1 MPVIM
6 GTAGHIDHGKTTLIK
21 ALTGI
26 ECDRLIEEKKR
37 GITIELG
44 FAFLDL
50 DSDFRLGIIDVPG
63 HERFVKNMV
72 SGASG
77 IDFVMLVIAADEGV
91 MPQTREHL
99 DICTLLGID
108 TGLVALTKTDMVDE
122 EWLELVREDVGE
134 YLQNTFLG
142 DAPVIPVSAHSG
154 EGIDILK
161 SSLKEIASSFRPRR
175 RSDLFRLP
183 VDRIFTMRGHG
194 TVITGT
200 TVSGKISV
208 GEEVMIYPLELTSKV
223 RSLQVHGEQRQDSH
237 AGMRTAVNLHGLEK
251 EDLERGFVLGRPG
264 TLFPAQVWD
273 LDLSYL
279 ESAPRPLKHRTQIH
293 FHHGSK
299 EVLARIYLLDRDKV
313 EPGEKCVCQ
322 VRFDDPMAGVY
333 GDRCVF
339 RSFSPLRTIAGA
351 RIINPLGGKIKRF
364 SQDVQVLQK
373 LSRAQAE
380 DVILLQ
386 LELAGSKGLS
396 LSQLIIMTDMES
408 KDLEKK
414 LQVMGGRQEVF
425 LVDRDK
431 RTYVGGETLRCIEEQ
446 MLQQLEA
453 FHARNPI
460 REGLFRGELS
470 GKWASDI
477 PERLFFFV
485 LDRLIRQEKIVA
497 EQEFLRLPGHKI
509 SLAADQEE
517 LKKKILEAYQKSGI
531 QPPTVK
537 RLLEDLGLQM
547 KEASPVLRLLQGQ
560 GSLIKINED
569 FYYSSSAIINLRE
582 KIRTYFRDHQ
592 EMGPVEFKELTGLSR
607 KFAIPLLEFM
617 DKEKLTVRVGD
628 KRKLRGRGLD

>member
-26 ECDRLIEEKKR
+26 ECDRLVEEKKR

-50 DSDFRLGIIDVPG
+50 DRDFRLGIIDVPG

-99 DICTLLGID
+99 DICTLLGIE

-122 EWLELVREDVGE
+122 EWLELVNEDVGE
-134 YLQNTFLG
+134 YLQNTFLAG
-142 DAPVIPVSAHSG
+142 APVVPVSAHTG
-154 EGIDILK
+154 EGIDLLK
-161 SSLKEIASSFRPRR
+161 ARLKETASSFRPHR

-183 VDRIFTMRGHG
+183 VDRIFSMRGHG

-208 GEEVMIYPLELTSKV
+208 GDDLMIYPLEITSKV
-223 RSLQVHGEQRQDSH
+223 RSLQVHGEQQQQSS

-251 EDLERGFVLGRPG
+251 EDLERGFVLGRPD
-264 TLFPAQVWD
+264 TLFPGQVWD
-273 LDLSYL
+273 LELSYL
-279 ESAPRPLKHRTQIH
+279 GSAPRPLKHRTQIH

-299 EVLARIYLLDRDKV
+299 EVLARIYLLDRDKI

-333 GDRCVF
+333 GDRCVL

-364 SQDVQVLQK
+364 STDIQILEK
-373 LSRAQAE
+373 LARAQAE

-386 LELAGSKGLS
+386 LELARSKGLS
-396 LSQLIIMTDMES
+396 QAQLVIMTDMES
-408 KDLEKK
+408 RDLEKK

-425 LVDRDK
+425 LIDKDK
-431 RTYVGGETLRCIEEQ
+431 RTYVSGDIVGK
-446 MLQQLEA
+446 LELEMISRLES
-453 FHARNPI
+453 FHAGNPI
-460 REGLFRGELS
+460 REGLSRGELS
-470 GKWASDI
+470 GKWARDI

-485 LDRLIRQEKIVA
+485 LDRLIRQEKIVS
-497 EQEFLRLPGHKI
+497 EKEILRLPGHKI
-509 SLAADQEE
+509 SLAADEE
-517 LKKKILEAYQKSGI
+517 VLSKKIMDAYKRSGI

-537 RLLEDLGLQM
+537 KLLEDLDLQM
-547 KEASPVLRLLQGQ
+547 KEISPVLRMLQGQ
-560 GSLIKINED
+560 GSLVKINED
-569 FYYSSSAIINLRE
+569 FYFAASAIEKLKE
-582 KIRTYFRDHQ
+582 KITLFFKSNE
-592 EMGPVEFKELTGLSR
+592 EMGPVEFKDLTGLSR

-617 DKEKLTVRVGD
+617 DKEKLTIRVGD
-628 KRKLRGRGLD
+628 KRKFRGRG

>member
-50 DSDFRLGIIDVPG
+50 EKDFRLGIIDVPG

-77 IDFVMLVIAADEGV
+77 IDFVLLVIAADEGV

-99 DICTLLGID
+99 DICTLLGIE

-122 EWLELVREDVGE
+122 EWLGLVNEDVSE
-134 YLQNTFLG
+134 YLQNTFL
-142 DAPVIPVSAHSG
+142 AESPVIPVSAHSG
-154 EGIDILK
+154 EGIDKLK
-161 SSLKEIASSFRPRR
+161 AHLMEISSSFRPHR

-183 VDRIFTMRGHG
+183 IDRIFTMRGHG

-208 GEEVMIYPLELTSKV
+208 GDDLMIYPLEITSRV
-223 RSLQVHGEQRQDSH
+223 RSLQVHGEQRQDSQ
-237 AGMRTAVNLHGLEK
+237 AGMRTAVNLHGLEQ

-264 TLFPAQVWD
+264 TLFPSQVWD
-273 LDLSYL
+273 LKLSYL
-279 ESAPRPLKHRTQIH
+279 HSAPRPLKHRTQIH

-313 EPGEKCVCQ
+313 EPGEECVCQ

-333 GDRCVF
+333 ADRCVL

-351 RIINPLGGKIKRF
+351 RIINPLGGKVKRF
-364 SQDVQVLQK
+364 SADVQILEK
-373 LSRAQAE
+373 LARAWAE
-380 DVILLQ
+380 EVISLQ
-386 LELAGSKGLS
+386 LELAGFKGLS
-396 LSQLIIMTDMES
+396 LGQLVIMTDMES
-408 KDLEKK
+408 KELEKK

-425 LVDRDK
+425 LFDK
-431 RTYVGGETLRCIEEQ
+431 ERRVYSGGDTVRYIEQE
-446 MLQQLEA
+446 MLSRLEK
-453 FHARNPI
+453 FHAENPI
-460 REGLFRGELS
+460 REGLSRGELS
-470 GKWASDI
+470 GKWARDI
-477 PERLFFFV
+477 PEKLFFFV
-485 LDRLIRQEKIVA
+485 LDRLVRQETIVS
-497 EQEFLRLPGHKI
+497 EQEFLRLPSHEV
-509 SLAADQEE
+509 SLAADQEQ
-517 LKKKILEAYQKSGI
+517 LKKEIMTTYRNCGI

-537 RLLEDLGLQM
+537 KLLEDLGLKI
-547 KEASPVLRLLQGQ
+547 KEVSPVLRLLQGQ
-560 GSLIKINED
+560 GVLIKINED
-569 FYYSSSAIINLRE
+569 FYFSTPAIE
-582 KIRTYFRDHQ
+582 KLKSQIVAFFKSNE

-617 DKEKLTVRVGD
+617 DKEKLTIRVGD
-628 KRKLRGRGLD
+628 KRKLRGRG

>member
-26 ECDRLIEEKKR
+26 ECDRLVEEKKR

-50 DSDFRLGIIDVPG
+50 DKDFRLGIIDVPG

-77 IDFVMLVIAADEGV
+77 IDFVLLVIAADEGV

-99 DICTLLGID
+99 DICTLLGIK
-108 TGLVALTKTDMVDE
+108 TGLVALTKTDMVDD
-122 EWLELVREDVGE
+122 EWLELVSDDVSE
-134 YLQNTFLG
+134 YLHNTFLA
-142 DAPVIPVSAHSG
+142 DSPIIPVSAHSG
-154 EGIDILK
+154 DGIDLLR
-161 SSLKEIASSFRPRR
+161 SSLKDIASSFKPHR

-183 VDRIFTMRGHG
+183 VDRIFSMRGHG

-200 TVSGKISV
+200 TVSGKVSV
-208 GEEVMIYPLELTSKV
+208 GEDLMIYPLEITSKV
-223 RSLQVHGEQRQDSH
+223 RSLQVHGEQRQDSQ

-251 EDLERGFVLGRPG
+251 EDLERGFVLGRPR
-264 TLFPAQVWD
+264 TLFPGQVWD
-273 LDLSYL
+273 LDLNYL
-279 ESAPRPLKHRTQIH
+279 ESAPRPLKHRTQVH

-299 EVLARIYLLDRDKV
+299 EVLARIYLLDRDKI

-364 SQDVQVLQK
+364 SPDVQVLEK
-373 LSRAQAE
+373 LALALAE

-396 LSQLIIMTDMES
+396 QPQLVTMTDMENRE
-408 KDLEKK
+408 LEKK

-425 LVDRDK
+425 LIDKDK
-431 RTYVGGETLRCIEEQ
+431 RTYVSGDIVKRLEQQ
-446 MLQQLEA
+446 MLEQLE
-453 FHARNPI
+453 FYHKKNPI
-460 REGLFRGELS
+460 REGLSRGELS
-470 GKWASDI
+470 GKWARGI
-477 PERLFFFV
+477 PERLFSFV
-485 LDRLIRQEKIVA
+485 LDRLIRQEKIVS

-517 LKKKILEAYQKSGI
+517 LRRKILDAYNTSDI

-537 RLLEDLGLQM
+537 KLLEDLDLQM
-547 KEASPVLRLLQGQ
+547 KDAVPVLRLLQGQ
-560 GSLIKINED
+560 GVLIKINED
-569 FYYSSSAIINLRE
+569 FYFSATAIENLKQMITMFFQSNE
-582 KIRTYFRDHQ
+582 
-592 EMGPVEFKELTGLSR
+592 EMGPVEFKDLTGLSR

-617 DKEKLTVRVGD
+617 DKEKLTIRVGD
-628 KRKLRGRGLD
+628 KRKFRGRG

>member
-26 ECDRLIEEKKR
+26 ECDRLTEEKKR

-50 DSDFRLGIIDVPG
+50 DKDFRLGIIDVPG

-99 DICTLLGID
+99 DICTLLGIE

-122 EWLELVREDVGE
+122 EWLELVNEDVSE
-134 YLQNTFLG
+134 YLQNTFLA
-142 DAPVIPVSAHSG
+142 DAPIIPVSAHSCN
-154 EGIDILK
+154 GIDLLK
-161 SSLKEIASSFRPRR
+161 SNLREIASSFKPHR

-183 VDRIFTMRGHG
+183 IDRIFSMRGHG

-208 GEEVMIYPLELTSKV
+208 GEDAMIYPLEITSKV
-223 RSLQVHGEQRQDSH
+223 RSLQVHGEQQQESR

-264 TLFPAQVWD
+264 TLFPGTLWD
-273 LDLSYL
+273 LELSYL
-279 ESAPRPLKHRTQIH
+279 GSAPKPLKHRTQIH

-299 EVLARIYLLDRDKV
+299 EVLARIYLLDRDKL

-333 GDRCVF
+333 GDRCVL

-351 RIINPLGGKIKRF
+351 RIISPLGAKIKRF
-364 SQDVQVLQK
+364 SPGVQVLEK
-373 LSRAQAE
+373 LAGAHAE

-396 LSQLIIMTDMES
+396 MSQLVIMTDMES
-408 KDLEKK
+408 RELEKK
-414 LQVMGGRQEVF
+414 LQIMGGKQEVF
-425 LVDRDK
+425 LVDKDK
-431 RTYVGGETLRCIEEQ
+431 RTYVGGDIVRKLEQ
-446 MLQQLEA
+446 EMLSQLEA
-453 FHARNPI
+453 FHAKNPI
-460 REGLFRGELS
+460 RQGLSRGELS
-470 GKWASDI
+470 GKWARDI

-485 LDRLIRQEKIVA
+485 LDRLIRQEKIVS

-517 LKKKILEAYQKSGI
+517 LKKKILDAYNRSGI

-537 RLLEDLGLQM
+537 KLLEDLNLQM
-547 KEASPVLRLLQGQ
+547 KDMSPVLRLLQGQ

-569 FYYSSSAIINLRE
+569 FYFSAGAIEKLKE
-582 KIRTYFRDHQ
+582 KILLFYKSNE

-628 KRKLRGRGLD
+628 KRKLRGRG

>member
-50 DSDFRLGIIDVPG
+50 EKDFRLGIIDVPG

-99 DICTLLGID
+99 DICTLLGIE

-122 EWLELVREDVGE
+122 EWLELVYDDVHE
-134 YLQNTFLG
+134 YLQNTFLA
-142 DAPVIPVSAHSG
+142 DAPIVPVSAHSG
-154 EGIDILK
+154 NGMDLLK
-161 SSLKEIASSFRPRR
+161 SHLQEIASSFKPLR

-183 VDRIFTMRGHG
+183 IDRIFTMRGHG

-208 GEEVMIYPLELTSKV
+208 GEDLMIYPLEITSKV
-223 RSLQVHGEQRQDSH
+223 RSLQVHGEQRQDSQ

-251 EDLERGFVLGRPG
+251 EDLERGYVLGRPG
-264 TLFPAQVWD
+264 TLFPSQVWD
-273 LDLSYL
+273 LELQYL
-279 ESAPRPLKHRTQIH
+279 GSAPRSLKHRTQIH

-299 EVLARIYLLDRDKV
+299 EVLARIYLLDRDKI

-333 GDRCVF
+333 GDRCVL
-339 RSFSPLRTIAGA
+339 RSFSPLRTIAGG

-364 SQDVQVLQK
+364 SLDVQVLEK
-373 LSRAQAE
+373 LAQARAE
-380 DVILLQ
+380 EVILLQ
-386 LELAGSKGLS
+386 LELAGTSGLS
-396 LSQLIIMTDMES
+396 QAQLVIMTDMES
-408 KDLEKK
+408 RELEKK
-414 LQVMGGRQEVF
+414 LQVMGGKQEVF
-425 LVDRDK
+425 LFDKDK
-431 RTYVGGETLRCIEEQ
+431 RTYAHGDIIRKLDQEMID
-446 MLQQLEA
+446 QLEA
-453 FHARNPI
+453 FHAKNPI
-460 REGLFRGELS
+460 REGLSRGELS
-470 GKWASDI
+470 GKWAREI

-485 LDRLIRQEKIVA
+485 LDRLLRQEKIVS
-497 EQEFLRLPGHKI
+497 EQEFLRLPGHRI

-517 LKKKILEAYQKSGI
+517 LKKKILDAYNNSGI

-537 RLLEDLGLQM
+537 KLLEDLDLRM

-569 FYYSSSAIINLRE
+569 FYYSRTAIDKLKE
-582 KIRTYFRDHQ
+582 KIILFFKTNE
-592 EMGPVEFKELTGLSR
+592 EMGPVEFKDLTGLSR
-607 KFAIPLLEFM
+607 KFAIPVLEFM
-617 DKEKLTVRVGD
+617 DKEKLTIRVGD
-628 KRKLRGRGLD
+628 KRKFRGRG

>member
-50 DSDFRLGIIDVPG
+50 EKDFRLGIIDVPG

-99 DICTLLGID
+99 DICTLLGIE

-122 EWLELVREDVGE
+122 EWLELVYDDVHE
-134 YLQNTFLG
+134 YLQNTFLA
-142 DAPVIPVSAHSG
+142 DAPIVPVSAHSG
-154 EGIDILK
+154 NGMDLLK
-161 SSLKEIASSFRPRR
+161 SHLKEITSSFQPIR

-183 VDRIFTMRGHG
+183 IDRIFTMRGHG

-208 GEEVMIYPLELTSKV
+208 GEDIMIYPLEITSKV
-223 RSLQVHGEQRQDSH
+223 RSLQVHGEQRQDSQ

-264 TLFPAQVWD
+264 TLFPSQVWD
-273 LDLSYL
+273 LELQYL
-279 ESAPRPLKHRTQIH
+279 GSAPRSLKHRTQIH

-299 EVLARIYLLDRDKV
+299 EVLARIYLLDRDKI

-333 GDRCVF
+333 GDRCVV
-339 RSFSPLRTIAGA
+339 RSFSPLRTIAGG

-364 SQDVQVLQK
+364 SPDVQILDK
-373 LSRAQAE
+373 LAQARAE
-380 DVILLQ
+380 EVILLQ
-386 LELAGSKGLS
+386 LELAGAKGLS
-396 LSQLIIMTDMES
+396 QAQLVIMTDMES
-408 KDLEKK
+408 RELEKK
-414 LQVMGGRQEVF
+414 LQVMGGKQEVF
-425 LVDRDK
+425 LFDKDK
-431 RTYVGGETLRCIEEQ
+431 RTYAGGDIIRKFDQEMTD
-446 MLQQLEA
+446 QLKA
-453 FHARNPI
+453 FHAKNPI
-460 REGLFRGELS
+460 REGLSRGELS
-470 GKWASDI
+470 GKWAREI

-485 LDRLIRQEKIVA
+485 LERLIRQEKIVS
-497 EQEFLRLPGHKI
+497 EQEFLRLPGHRI
-509 SLAADQEE
+509 FLAADQEE
-517 LKKKILEAYQKSGI
+517 LKINILDAYNRSGI

-537 RLLEDLGLQM
+537 KLLEDLNLQM

-560 GSLIKINED
+560 GNLIKINED
-569 FYYSSSAIINLRE
+569 FYYSRTAIDKLKE
-582 KIRTYFRDHQ
+582 KIILFFKTNE
-592 EMGPVEFKELTGLSR
+592 EMGPVEFKDLTGLSR
-607 KFAIPLLEFM
+607 KFAIPVLEFM
-617 DKEKLTVRVGD
+617 DKEKLTIRVGD
-628 KRKLRGRGLD
+628 KRKFRGRG

>member
-50 DSDFRLGIIDVPG
+50 EKDFRLGIIDVPG

-99 DICTLLGID
+99 DICTLLGIE

-122 EWLELVREDVGE
+122 EWLELVYDDVHE
-134 YLQNTFLG
+134 YLQNTFLA
-142 DAPVIPVSAHSG
+142 DAPIVPVSAHSG
-154 EGIDILK
+154 NGMDLLK
-161 SSLKEIASSFRPRR
+161 SHLKEITSSFQPIR

-183 VDRIFTMRGHG
+183 IDRIFTMRGHG

-208 GEEVMIYPLELTSKV
+208 GEDIMIYPLEITSKV
-223 RSLQVHGEQRQDSH
+223 RSLQVHGEQRQDSQ

-264 TLFPAQVWD
+264 TLFPSQVWD
-273 LDLSYL
+273 LELQYL
-279 ESAPRPLKHRTQIH
+279 GSAPRSLKHRTQIH

-299 EVLARIYLLDRDKV
+299 EVLARIYLLDRDKI

-333 GDRCVF
+333 GDRCVV
-339 RSFSPLRTIAGA
+339 RSFSPLRTIAGG

-364 SQDVQVLQK
+364 SPDVQILDK
-373 LSRAQAE
+373 LAQARAE
-380 DVILLQ
+380 EVILLQ
-386 LELAGSKGLS
+386 LELAGAKGLS
-396 LSQLIIMTDMES
+396 QAQLVIMTDMES
-408 KDLEKK
+408 RELEKK
-414 LQVMGGRQEVF
+414 LQVMGGKQEVF
-425 LVDRDK
+425 LFDKDK
-431 RTYVGGETLRCIEEQ
+431 RTYAGGDIIRKFDQEMTD
-446 MLQQLEA
+446 QLKA
-453 FHARNPI
+453 FHAKNPI
-460 REGLFRGELS
+460 REGLSRGELS
-470 GKWASDI
+470 GKWAREI

-485 LDRLIRQEKIVA
+485 LERLIRQEKIVS
-497 EQEFLRLPGHKI
+497 EQEFLRLPGHRI

-517 LKKKILEAYQKSGI
+517 LKKKILDAYNRSGI
-531 QPPTVK
+531 QPPTLK
-537 RLLEDLGLQM
+537 KLLEDLNLQM

-560 GSLIKINED
+560 GNLIKINED
-569 FYYSSSAIINLRE
+569 FYYSRTAIDKLKE
-582 KIRTYFRDHQ
+582 KIILFFKTNE
-592 EMGPVEFKELTGLSR
+592 EMGPVEFKDLTGLSR
-607 KFAIPLLEFM
+607 KFAIPVLEFM
-617 DKEKLTVRVGD
+617 DKEKLTIRVGD
-628 KRKLRGRGLD
+628 KRKFRGRG

>member
-50 DSDFRLGIIDVPG
+50 EKDFRLGIIDVPG

-77 IDFVMLVIAADEGV
+77 IDFVLLVIAADEGV

-99 DICTLLGID
+99 DICTLLGIE
-108 TGLVALTKTDMVDE
+108 TGMVALTKTDMVDE
-122 EWLELVREDVGE
+122 EWLELVTEDVSD
-134 YLQNTFLG
+134 YLQNTFLA
-142 DAPVIPVSAHSG
+142 DTPIIPVSAHTGS
-154 EGIDILK
+154 GIDLLR
-161 SSLKEIASSFRPRR
+161 SHLAEIASSFKPHR

-183 VDRIFTMRGHG
+183 IDRVFTMRGHG

-208 GEEVMIYPLELTSKV
+208 GEDLMIYPMEITSKV
-223 RSLQVHGEQRQDSH
+223 RSLQIHGEQRQDSL
-237 AGMRTAVNLHGLEK
+237 AGMRTAVNLHGLEQ

-264 TLFPAQVWD
+264 TLFPSQVWD
-273 LDLSYL
+273 LELSYL
-279 ESAPRPLKHRTQIH
+279 EAAPKALKHRTQIH

-299 EVLARIYLLDRDKV
+299 EVLARIYLLDREKI

-322 VRFDDPMAGVY
+322 VRFDEPMAGVY
-333 GDRCVF
+333 GDRCVV
-339 RSFSPLRTIAGA
+339 RSFSPLRTVAGA

-364 SQDVQVLQK
+364 SADVQVLEN
-373 LSRAQAE
+373 LSKAE
-380 DVILLQ
+380 AEEVISLQ
-386 LELAGSKGLS
+386 LELAGYKGLS
-396 LSQLIIMTDMES
+396 LSQLVIMTDMES
-408 KDLEKK
+408 RELEKK

-425 LVDRDK
+425 LFDKDK
-431 RTYVGGETLRCIEEQ
+431 RVYAGGEVVRKIEQ
-446 MLQQLEA
+446 NMIAQLEK
-453 FHARNPI
+453 FHADNPI
-460 REGLFRGELS
+460 REGLSRGELA
-470 GKWASDI
+470 GKWARDI
-477 PERLFFFV
+477 PEKLFFFIM
-485 LDRLIRQEKIVA
+485 DRLIRQEMIISEK
-497 EQEFLRLPGHKI
+497 EFLRLPSHKV

-517 LKKKILEAYQKSGI
+517 LKKKILAVYNQSGI

-537 RLLEDLGLQM
+537 KLLEDLNLKM

-560 GSLIKINED
+560 GDLVKINED
-569 FYYSSSAIINLRE
+569 FYFSSSAIEDLKGRILNFFKSSE
-582 KIRTYFRDHQ
+582 
-592 EMGPVEFKELTGLSR
+592 EMGPVEFKEITGLSR

-617 DKEKLTVRVGD
+617 DKEKLTIRVGD
-628 KRKLRGRGLD
+628 KRKLRGSG